1 MSENNIPDNK
11 VEFDEGIF
19 LDVGVLYCAFC
30 LATELE
36 PRKAITISNGDAVCG
51 EHAYFKSE
59 LVSLYAGNYFKELR
73 EKNIAADK
81 AAADE
86 D

>member
-1 MSENNIPDNK
+1 MSGNHTPENK

-19 LDVGVLYCAFC
+19 LDVGILYCAFC

-36 PRKAITISNGDAVCG
+36 PRKAVTISNGDAVCG
-51 EHAYFKSE
+51 QHAYFRSE
-59 LVSLYAGNYFKELR
+59 LVSLYSTNYFKELR

-81 AAADE
+81 ATE
-86 D
+86 RG